1 MQAQLRIARHVSD
14 LRIGGYVHAMRE
26 RRLLPENR
34 AEAAGMV
41 VRQAMWLLCWPA
53 DTRITHSEKEQ
64 WRKDERK
71 KSAYS

>member
-1 MQAQLRIARHVSD
+1 
-14 LRIGGYVHAMRE
+14 
-26 RRLLPENR
+26 
-34 AEAAGMV
+34 